1 MMGRKRA
8 IESPEKFGEL
18 IQEFIKHCTE
28 NKIFPSDYQL
38 RVFAGLEYS
47 TLYNYISGGKG
58 SDDESRYK
66 PYMEQYKK
74 LIQFREDY
82 IIQQGAR
89 DPKKTSFSIFLLK
102 QQKNGGYS
110 DHPAIDISAKELT
123 VNVKGLGDNAAD

>member
-1 MMGRKRA
+1 MGRKKV
-8 IESPEKFGEL
+8 IESPEKFEEL
-18 IQEFIKHCTE
+18 ITEFIEHCKA
-28 NKIFPSDYQL
+28 NNIFPSDYQL
-38 RVFAGLEYS
+38 REYIKIPYQ

-58 SDDESRYK
+58 SDDEDRYK
-66 PYMEQYKK
+66 PYVEKYKK
-74 LIQFREDY
+74 LIQYREDFL
-82 IIQQGAR
+82 IQQGNR